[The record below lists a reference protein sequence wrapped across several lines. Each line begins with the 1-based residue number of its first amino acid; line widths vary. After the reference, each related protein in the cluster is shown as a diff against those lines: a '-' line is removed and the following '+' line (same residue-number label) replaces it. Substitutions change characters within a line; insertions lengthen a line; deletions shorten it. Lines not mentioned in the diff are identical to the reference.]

1 MRFLAVSTGQWT
13 IALCYA
19 TDSLSVGSLDRE
31 RDRKTGYIIAQ
42 NRETKFCNVLKLS
55 LALHGHVANLF
66 SKLQPFEE
74 KVFDSEH
81 VIEELIKLCW

>member
-1 MRFLAVSTGQWT
+1 MFLAVGNGQWT
-13 IALCYA
+13 KRQFSAP
-19 TDSLSVGSLDRE
+19 DSLSVGSLDQE
-31 RDRKTGYIIAQ
+31 RDRKTGHIIAQ
-42 NRETKFCNVLKLS
+42 NRETKFCNFLKLS

-81 VIEELIKLCW
+81 VIEELIKL